1 MISKGT
7 LYSEKCRV
15 KADEMIYLTRTFS
28 LSHIIN
34 TCQIPVMKIRVAF
47 FKDFLNTRSPNFAF
61 LFWVHKRA
69 RWALKSQREFRHIR

>member
-1 MISKGT
+1 MQNTKQMISKGT

-34 TCQIPVMKIRVAF
+34 TCQIPVILKIRGVF
-47 FKDFLNTRSPNFAF
+47 
-61 LFWVHKRA
+61 
-69 RWALKSQREFRHIR
+69 